1 MLKSVLNPSAGSSR
15 LGQKSVALR
24 LDTGEVDSFDAFVA
38 SLRSELGRLGY
49 ENIQAV
55 VNNAGIGF
63 DAHSTT
69 SEELF

>member
-1 MLKSVLNPSAGSSR
+1 
-15 LGQKSVALR
+15 

-49 ENIQAV
+49 ENIHAV

-63 DAHSTT
+63 DAPFETT